1 MNFLSHISWKTMFSG
16 LAAVGVGFFE
26 VANGFMNGKPIDWAL
41 AGTSI
46 STGIGLIFARD
57 NNKTSEEVGAKHK

>member
-1 MNFLSHISWKTMFSG
+1 MNFFNRISWKTALSG
-16 LAAVGVGFFE
+16 IAAIGVGFFE
-26 VANGFMNGKPIDWAL
+26 IANGFTNGKPIDWAL

-57 NNKTSEEVGAKHK
+57 NNKTSEEVGAKNK

>member
-1 MNFLSHISWKTMFSG
+1 MNFFNRISWKTALSG
-16 LAAVGVGFFE
+16 LVAVCVGVSE
-26 VANGFMNGKPIDWAL
+26 IANGLVNGKPIDWTL